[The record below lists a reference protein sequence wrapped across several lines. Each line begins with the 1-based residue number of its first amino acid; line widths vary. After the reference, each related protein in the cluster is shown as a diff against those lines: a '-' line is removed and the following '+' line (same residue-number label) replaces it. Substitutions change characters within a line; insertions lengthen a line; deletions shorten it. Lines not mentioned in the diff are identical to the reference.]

1 MTTPDDRAGERGGA
15 GRGREGDHPGQPG
28 GAPRSL
34 ATRQA
39 ELVEA
44 LTSAKPVPEGFDAFK
59 VDAARVALLR
69 KRAGEVARQWPMLA
83 AGFGDR
89 WKASF
94 SSWAATRPTP
104 GSLRD
109 GWDFARDLDG
119 RGELPA
125 IAGAE
130 LAEREAR
137 WSYDGSAAPR
147 TRRGPAVRSAAGTI
161 AVQVAGHVRI
171 MRLSYAGTRSRK
183 PST

>member
-1 MTTPDDRAGERGGA
+1 MAGG
-15 GRGREGDHPGQPG
+15 GREGGHAEQPG

-44 LTSAKPVPEGFDAFK
+44 LTRGKPVPPGFDALK

-69 KRAGEVARQWPMLA
+69 KRAGEVARQWPMLS
-83 AGFGDR
+83 AGLGDR

-94 SSWAATRPTP
+94 SSWAAERPTQ

-109 GWDFARDLDG
+109 GWDLARDL
-119 RGELPA
+119 RRKRELPA

-137 WSYDGSAAPR
+137 WSYDGSSAPR
-147 TRRGPAVRSAAGTI
+147 ARRGPAVRSAVGTV
-161 AVQVAGHVRI
+161 AVQVAGRTWVIGGR
-171 MRLSYAGTRSRK
+171 T
-183 PST
+183 